1 MDIVVSSDALREI
14 VIDQDDKKQKALE
27 MFSDNYTR
35 IILSAM
41 IEQPKSALQITEETK
56 IPLTTVYRKLH
67 NMLEE
72 NLIKISGQIAENG
85 KKNFLYKSKLRSFHV
100 TFTKDRFAVLVNT
113 SGTCNF
119 CLKNHA

>member
-1 MDIVVSSDALREI
+1 MYRIVSSDTLREI
-14 VIDQDDKKQKALE
+14 VIDQDEKKQKALE

-35 IILSAM
+35 VILSAM
-41 IEQPKSALQITEETK
+41 IESPKSALQITEETK

>member
-1 MDIVVSSDALREI
+1 MYGVVSSDALREI
-14 VIDQDDKKQKALE
+14 VIDQDEKKQKALE
-27 MFSDNYTR
+27 MFSDNYIR

-41 IEQPKSALQITEETK
+41 MESPKSALQITEETK

-85 KKNFLYKSKLRSFHV
+85 KKNFLYKSKLKSFHV